1 MRPFFFGKMPQFLKI
16 LHKQTTFGAIDL
28 GSNAL
33 RALIARR
40 RGNELMVI
48 KSFRVPLR
56 LGEDVFNG
64 GFISDR
70 KLEQTENAFIELFHS
85 FAAYGV
91 TEVRA
96 MATSAMRDAINGP
109 LLAER
114 ILKSTGIEIEIIRG
128 KEEARLICEA
138 VKSQLD
144 FRDHSVLLMDIGGG
158 STELTL
164 IRKGEIIG
172 VKSFNVGTVRLLH
185 YKSQVELEQKI
196 NFELER
202 MLAFIREHYGK
213 KKPEFFVGT
222 GGNLRRIGKIRK
234 KTLGKPTSQL
244 ATFSEISHMEDIIL
258 SMSYIDRIR
267 GLELT
272 ENQAD
277 VILPA
282 TMLTQKLM
290 HKLKLNEILLPKV
303 GLKEGILLSM
313 QEEKPKRFV
322 LLD

>member
-1 MRPFFFGKMPQFLKI
+1 MPAFLRYFLK
-16 LHKQTTFGAIDL
+16 HTTYGAIDL
-28 GSNAL
+28 GSNAM

-40 RGNELMVI
+40 VGSELVVI
-48 KSFRVPLR
+48 KNFRVPLR

-64 GFISDR
+64 GFISP
-70 KLEQTENAFIELFHS
+70 KKMEQTENAFIELFHS

-91 TEVRA
+91 TEVRC
-96 MATSAMRDAINGP
+96 MATSAMRDAMNGP
-109 LLAER
+109 ILVEK
-114 ILKSTGIEIEIIRG
+114 ILKYTGIEIEIIRG
-128 KEEARLICEA
+128 KEEANTICEA

-144 FRDHSVLLMDIGGG
+144 FRDHDVMLMDIGGG

-164 IRKGEIIG
+164 IKNGKIIG

-185 YKSQVELEQKI
+185 YKNQVELEKKI
-196 NFELER
+196 NFELDR
-202 MLAFIREHYGK
+202 MLVFIREHFGK
-213 KKPEFFVGT
+213 KKPDFFVGT

-258 SMSYIDRIR
+258 SMSYVDRIR

-290 HKLKLNEILLPKV
+290 QKLKLSEILLPKV

-313 QEEKPKRFV
+313 QEEPPKKFI

>member
-1 MRPFFFGKMPQFLKI
+1 M
-16 LHKQTTFGAIDL
+16 
-28 GSNAL
+28 

-40 RGNELMVI
+40 VGSELVVI
-48 KSFRVPLR
+48 KNFRVPLR

-64 GFISDR
+64 GSISP
-70 KLEQTENAFIELFHS
+70 KKMEETENAFIELFHS

-91 TEVRA
+91 TEVRC
-96 MATSAMRDAINGP
+96 MATSAMRDAINAP
-109 LLAER
+109 ALVEKV
-114 ILKSTGIEIEIIRG
+114 LKYTGIEIEIIRG
-128 KEEARLICEA
+128 KEEANIICEA

-144 FRDHSVLLMDIGGG
+144 FRDHDVMLMDIGGG

-164 IRKGEIIG
+164 IKNGNIIG

-185 YKSQVELEQKI
+185 YKNQLELEKKI

-202 MLAFIREHYGK
+202 MLTFIREHFGK
-213 KKPEFFVGT
+213 KKPGFFVGT

-244 ATFSEISHMEDIIL
+244 ATFSEISHMADIIL
-258 SMSYIDRIR
+258 SMSYVERIR

-290 HKLKLNEILLPKV
+290 QKLKLTEILLPKV

-313 QEEKPKRFV
+313 QEAPPKKFI

>member
-1 MRPFFFGKMPQFLKI
+1 MSQFLKYFS
-16 LHKQTTFGAIDL
+16 KQTTYGAIDL
-28 GSNAL
+28 GSNAM

-40 RGNELMVI
+40 KGNELQVI
-48 KSFRVPLR
+48 RSYRVPLR

-64 GFISDR
+64 GIISPKKMD
-70 KLEQTENAFIELFHS
+70 QTENAFIELFHL

-96 MATSAMRDAINGP
+96 KATSAMRDAMNGP
-109 LLAER
+109 VLAER

-128 KEEARLICEA
+128 REEARLISLA
-138 VKSQLD
+138 VNSQLD
-144 FRDHSVLLMDIGGG
+144 FRDHDVLLMDIGGG

-164 IRKGEIIG
+164 IRKGEIVG

-185 YKSQVELEQKI
+185 YQSQVELEKKI

-202 MLAFIREHYGK
+202 MLSFIREYFGK
-213 KKPEFFVGT
+213 KRKPEFFVGT

-234 KTLGKPTSQL
+234 KTLGRPTSQL
-244 ATFSEISHMEDIIL
+244 ATFSEISHMEEIIL
-258 SMSYIDRIR
+258 SMSYVDRIR

-290 HKLKLNEILLPKV
+290 QKLKLSEILLPKV

-313 QEEKPKRFV
+313 QEERPKKFI

>member
-1 MRPFFFGKMPQFLKI
+1 MPAFLKYF
-16 LHKQTTFGAIDL
+16 LKNTTYGAIDL
-28 GSNAL
+28 GSNAM

-40 RGNELMVI
+40 IGSELIVI
-48 KSFRVPLR
+48 KNFRVPLR
-56 LGEDVFNG
+56 LGQDVFNG
-64 GFISDR
+64 GFISPR
-70 KLEQTENAFIELFHS
+70 KMEETENAFIELFHT

-91 TEVRA
+91 TEVRC
-96 MATSAMRDAINGP
+96 MATSAMRDAMNAP
-109 LLAER
+109 VLVEN
-114 ILKSTGIEIEIIRG
+114 ILKYTGIEIEIIRG
-128 KEEARLICEA
+128 KEEANTICEA

-144 FRDHSVLLMDIGGG
+144 FRDHDVMLMDIGGG

-164 IRKGEIIG
+164 IRKGHIAG
-172 VKSFNVGTVRLLH
+172 VKSFNVGTVRLLN
-185 YKSQVELEQKI
+185 YKDQVELEKKI

-202 MLAFIREHYGK
+202 MLTFIREHFGK
-213 KKPEFFVGT
+213 KKPDFFVGT

-258 SMSYIDRIR
+258 SMSYIERIR

-290 HKLKLNEILLPKV
+290 QKLKISEILLPKV

-313 QEEKPKRFV
+313 QEVPPKKFI

>member
-1 MRPFFFGKMPQFLKI
+1 MPQYLKK
-16 LHKQTTFGAIDL
+16 LFQKQTTYGAIDL
-28 GSNAL
+28 GSNAM
-33 RALIARR
+33 RSLIARR
-40 RGNELMVI
+40 NGDELTVI

-64 GFISDR
+64 GFLSPD
-70 KLEQTENAFIELFHS
+70 KMEKTENAFIELFHS

-109 LLAER
+109 ELTER
-114 ILKSTGIEIEIIRG
+114 ILKTTGIEIEIIRG
-128 KEEARLICEA
+128 KEEAGFICEA
-138 VKSQLD
+138 VKSQLNFQNYD
-144 FRDHSVLLMDIGGG
+144 VLLMDIGGG

-164 IRKGEIIG
+164 LSRGEIVG

-185 YKSQVELEQKI
+185 YKNQTELEKKI
-196 NFELER
+196 DFELER
-202 MLAFIREHYGK
+202 MLAFIREHFGK
-213 KKPEFFVGT
+213 RRPEYFVGT

-234 KTLGKPTSQL
+234 KTLGRPTSQL
-244 ATFSEISHMEDIIL
+244 ATFSEISHMEEIIL
-258 SMSYIDRIR
+258 SMSYVERIR

-272 ENQAD
+272 DNQAD

-290 HKLKLNEILLPKV
+290 QKLNLSEILLPKV

-313 QEEKPKRFV
+313 QEEPPKKFN

>member
-1 MRPFFFGKMPQFLKI
+1 MR
-16 LHKQTTFGAIDL
+16 
-28 GSNAL
+28 S
-33 RALIARR
+33 LIARR
-40 RGNELMVI
+40 NGEELTVI

-64 GFISDR
+64 GFLSPAKMD
-70 KLEQTENAFIELFHS
+70 ETENAFIELFHS

-109 LLAER
+109 ELTER
-114 ILKSTGIEIEIIRG
+114 IFKSTGIQIEIIRG
-128 KEEARLICEA
+128 NAEAALICDA
-138 VKSQLD
+138 VKSQLN
-144 FRDHSVLLMDIGGG
+144 FREYDVLLMDIGGG
-158 STELTL
+158 STELNI
-164 IRKGEIIG
+164 IRNGKIAA

-185 YKSQVELEQKI
+185 YKNQVELEKKI
-196 NFELER
+196 DFELER
-202 MLAFIREHYGK
+202 MLSFIKEHFGK
-213 KKPEFFVGT
+213 KKPEYFVGT

-234 KTLGKPTSQL
+234 KTLGRPTSQL

-282 TMLTQKLM
+282 TMLTHKLM
-290 HKLKLNEILLPKV
+290 SNLKLTEILLPKV

-313 QEEKPKRFV
+313 QETPPKKFN

>member
-1 MRPFFFGKMPQFLKI
+1 MFQ
-16 LHKQTTFGAIDL
+16 KQTTYGAIDL
-28 GSNAL
+28 GSNAM
-33 RALIARR
+33 RALIARKS
-40 RGNELMVI
+40 GNELQVI
-48 KSFRVPLR
+48 RSFRTPLR

-64 GFISDR
+64 GSISPK
-70 KLEQTENAFIELFHS
+70 KLEQTEDAFIELFHS

-96 MATSAMRDAINGP
+96 IATSAMRDAMNGP
-109 LLAER
+109 ILAER
-114 ILKSTGIEIEIIRG
+114 VLKSTGIEIEIIRG

-144 FRDHSVLLMDIGGG
+144 FRDFDVLLMDIGGG

-164 IRKGEIIG
+164 IRDGKMVG

-185 YKSQVELEQKI
+185 YKNQVELEKKI

-202 MLAFIREHYGK
+202 MLTFIREHFGK
-213 KKPEFFVGT
+213 KKPDFFVGT

-234 KTLGKPTSQL
+234 KTLGRPTSQL
-244 ATFSEISHMEDIIL
+244 ATFSEISHMEEIIL

-290 HKLKLNEILLPKV
+290 QKLKLSEILLPKV

-313 QEEKPKRFV
+313 QEEAPKKFI

>member
-1 MRPFFFGKMPQFLKI
+1 M
-16 LHKQTTFGAIDL
+16 
-28 GSNAL
+28 

-40 RGNELMVI
+40 HGNDLTVI
-48 KSFRVPLR
+48 KSFRTPLR

-70 KLEQTENAFIELFHS
+70 KLEETENAFIELFHS

-96 MATSAMRDAINGP
+96 MATSAMRDAMNGP
-109 LLAER
+109 ILAER
-114 ILKSTGIEIEIIRG
+114 VMKSTGIEIEVIRG
-128 KEEARLICEA
+128 KEEARLIHMA
-138 VKSQLD
+138 VNSQLD
-144 FRDHSVLLMDIGGG
+144 FRDNDVLLMDIGGG

-164 IRKGEIIG
+164 IRKGHIVG

-185 YKSQVELEQKI
+185 YKDQIQLEKKI

-202 MLAFIREHYGK
+202 MLGFIREHFGK
-213 KKPEFFVGT
+213 RKPDFFVGT

-244 ATFSEISHMEDIIL
+244 ATFSEISHMEEIIL

-267 GLELT
+267 GLELSD
-272 ENQAD
+272 NQAD

-290 HKLKLNEILLPKV
+290 HKLKLSEILLPKV

-313 QEEKPKRFV
+313 QEEPPKRFN

>member
-1 MRPFFFGKMPQFLKI
+1 MSNFLKMFQ
-16 LHKQTTFGAIDL
+16 KQTTYGAIDL
-28 GSNAL
+28 GSNAM

-40 RGNELMVI
+40 YGSQLHVI
-48 KSFRVPLR
+48 RTFRVPLR

-64 GFISDR
+64 GYISP
-70 KLEQTENAFIELFHS
+70 KKMEATENAFIDLFHS

-96 MATSAMRDAINGP
+96 MATSAMRDALNGP
-109 LLAER
+109 VLTEK
-114 ILKSTGIEIEIIRG
+114 ILKYTGIEIEIIRG

-138 VKSQLD
+138 VKSQLE
-144 FRDHSVLLMDIGGG
+144 FRDHDVMLMDIGGG

-164 IRKGEIIG
+164 IKKGKIIA

-185 YKSQVELEQKI
+185 YQNQVELEKKI
-196 NFELER
+196 NFELDR
-202 MLAFIREHYGK
+202 MLVFIRENFGK
-213 KKPEFFVGT
+213 KKRPEFFVGT

-234 KTLGKPTSQL
+234 KTLGRPTSQM

-258 SMSYIDRIR
+258 SMSYIERIR

-290 HKLKLNEILLPKV
+290 QKLKLSEILLPKV

-313 QEEKPKRFV
+313 QEEPPKRFI

>member
-1 MRPFFFGKMPQFLKI
+1 MPHNLKI
-16 LHKQTTFGAIDL
+16 LSKQTTYGAIDL
-28 GSNAL
+28 GSNAM
-33 RALIARR
+33 RAIIARR
-40 RGNELMVI
+40 RGNELKVI

-70 KLEQTENAFIELFHS
+70 KMEETEHAFIDLFHA
-85 FAAYGV
+85 FAGYGV

-114 ILKSTGIEIEIIRG
+114 ILNSTGIDIEIIRG

-138 VKSQLD
+138 VSSQLD

-164 IRKGEIIG
+164 IRKGEIVG

-185 YKSQVELEQKI
+185 YKNQVELEKKI

-202 MLAFIREHYGK
+202 MLGFIREHFDK
-213 KKPEFFVGT
+213 KKPQFFVGT

-234 KTLGKPTSQL
+234 KTLGRPTSLL

-258 SMSYIDRIR
+258 SMSYVDRIR
-267 GLELT
+267 GLELSD
-272 ENQAD
+272 NQAD

-290 HKLKLNEILLPKV
+290 HKLKLAEILLPKV

-313 QEEKPKRFV
+313 QETRPKRFI

>member
-1 MRPFFFGKMPQFLKI
+1 MFQ
-16 LHKQTTFGAIDL
+16 KQTTYGAIDL
-28 GSNAL
+28 GSNAM

-40 RGNELMVI
+40 SGNELTVI

-64 GFISDR
+64 GLISDR
-70 KLEQTENAFIELFHS
+70 KMEQTENAFIELFHA

-96 MATSAMRDAINGP
+96 MATSAMRDAMNGP
-109 LLAER
+109 LLSER
-114 ILKSTGIEIEIIRG
+114 ILKYTGIEVEIIRG
-128 KEEARLICEA
+128 KEEANIICQA

-144 FRDHSVLLMDIGGG
+144 FRDYNVLLMDIGGG

-164 IRKGEIIG
+164 IREGKIVG

-185 YKSQVELEQKI
+185 YQNQVELEKKI

-202 MLAFIREHYGK
+202 MLGFIREHFGK
-213 KKPEFFVGT
+213 KTPDYFVGT

-234 KTLGKPTSQL
+234 KTLGKPTSQM

-290 HKLKLNEILLPKV
+290 QKLKLTEILLPKV

-313 QEEKPKRFV
+313 QEEPPKKFI

>member
-1 MRPFFFGKMPQFLKI
+1 MFQ
-16 LHKQTTFGAIDL
+16 KQTTYGAIDL
-28 GSNAL
+28 GSNAM
-33 RALIARR
+33 RAIIARR
-40 RGNELMVI
+40 NGNELAVI

-70 KLEQTENAFIELFHS
+70 KMIQTENAFIELFHA

-91 TEVRA
+91 TEVRC

-109 LLAER
+109 LLAEK
-114 ILKSTGIEIEIIRG
+114 ILKTTGIEIEIIRG
-128 KEEARLICEA
+128 KEEARIICEA
-138 VKSQLD
+138 VESQLD
-144 FRDHSVLLMDIGGG
+144 FSDYNVLLMDIGGG

-164 IRKGEIIG
+164 IRRGELVG

-185 YKSQVELEQKI
+185 YKNQLELEKKI

-202 MLAFIREHYGK
+202 MLVFIREYFGK
-213 KKPEFFVGT
+213 KTPDFFVGT

-234 KTLGKPTSQL
+234 KTLGRPTSQM

-290 HKLKLNEILLPKV
+290 QKLKLSEILLPKV

-313 QEEKPKRFV
+313 QEAPPKKFI

>member
-1 MRPFFFGKMPQFLKI
+1 MPAFLKYF
-16 LHKQTTFGAIDL
+16 LKNTTFGAIDL
-28 GSNAL
+28 GSNAM
-33 RALIARR
+33 RAIIARR
-40 RGNELMVI
+40 VGSELMVI
-48 KSFRVPLR
+48 KNFRVPLR

-64 GFISDR
+64 GFISA
-70 KLEQTENAFIELFHS
+70 KKMEETENAFIELFHS

-91 TEVRA
+91 TEVRC
-96 MATSAMRDAINGP
+96 MATSAMRDAMNGP
-109 LLAER
+109 VLVEK
-114 ILKSTGIEIEIIRG
+114 ILKYTGIEIEIIRG
-128 KEEARLICEA
+128 KEEANVICEA

-144 FRDHSVLLMDIGGG
+144 FREHDVMLMDIGGG

-164 IRKGEIIG
+164 IKNGEIIG

-185 YKSQVELEQKI
+185 YKNQIELEKKI

-202 MLAFIREHYGK
+202 MLVFIREHFGK
-213 KKPEFFVGT
+213 KKPDFFVGT

-234 KTLGKPTSQL
+234 KTLGRPTSQL

-290 HKLKLNEILLPKV
+290 QKLKITEILLPKV

-313 QEEKPKRFV
+313 QEVPPKKFI

>member
-1 MRPFFFGKMPQFLKI
+1 MRAFFLMPAFLKYF
-16 LHKQTTFGAIDL
+16 LKNTTYGAIDL
-28 GSNAL
+28 GSNAM

-40 RGNELMVI
+40 IGSELIVI
-48 KSFRVPLR
+48 KNFRVPLR
-56 LGEDVFNG
+56 LGQDVFNG
-64 GFISDR
+64 GFISPR
-70 KLEQTENAFIELFHS
+70 KMEETENAFIELFHT

-91 TEVRA
+91 TEVRC
-96 MATSAMRDAINGP
+96 MATSAMRDAMNAP
-109 LLAER
+109 VLVEN
-114 ILKSTGIEIEIIRG
+114 ILKYTGIEIEIIRG
-128 KEEARLICEA
+128 KEEANTICEA

-144 FRDHSVLLMDIGGG
+144 FRDHDVMLMDIGGG

-164 IRKGEIIG
+164 IRKGHIAG
-172 VKSFNVGTVRLLH
+172 VKSFNVGTVRLLN
-185 YKSQVELEQKI
+185 YKDQVELEKKI

-202 MLAFIREHYGK
+202 MLTFIREHFGK
-213 KKPEFFVGT
+213 KKPDFFVGT

-258 SMSYIDRIR
+258 SMSYIERIR

-290 HKLKLNEILLPKV
+290 QKLKISEILLPKV

-313 QEEKPKRFV
+313 QEVPPKKFI

>member
-1 MRPFFFGKMPQFLKI
+1 MPQNLNI
-16 LHKQTTFGAIDL
+16 LNKQTTYGAIDL

-40 RGNELMVI
+40 RGNDLTVL
-48 KSFRVPLR
+48 KTFRVPLR

-64 GFISDR
+64 GFISE
-70 KLEQTENAFIELFHS
+70 KKMEATENAFIDLFHS
-85 FAAYGV
+85 FAGYGV

-96 MATSAMRDAINGP
+96 VATSAMRDAINGP

-114 ILKSTGIEIEIIRG
+114 ILKSTGIDIEIIRG
-128 KEEARLICEA
+128 KEEARLICLA
-138 VKSQLD
+138 VESQLD
-144 FRDHSVLLMDIGGG
+144 FRDHTVLFMDIGGG
-158 STELTL
+158 STELTMMK
-164 IRKGEIIG
+164 KGVILG

-185 YKSQVELEQKI
+185 YKNQIELEKKI

-202 MLAFIREHYGK
+202 MLSFIKEHVEK
-213 KKPEFFVGT
+213 KKIDFFVGT

-234 KTLGKPTSQL
+234 KTLKRPTSQM

-272 ENQAD
+272 DNQAD

-282 TMLTQKLM
+282 TMLTHKLM
-290 HKLKLNEILLPKV
+290 HKLKLSQILLPKV

-313 QEEKPKRFV
+313 QETRPKRFI

>member
-1 MRPFFFGKMPQFLKI
+1 MPQFLK
-16 LHKQTTFGAIDL
+16 LLQKQTTYGAIDL

-40 RGNELMVI
+40 NGGSLAIIRA
-48 KSFRVPLR
+48 FRVPLR

-64 GFISDR
+64 GFISP
-70 KLEQTENAFIELFHS
+70 KKMEETENAFIELFHA

-109 LLAER
+109 LLAEN

-128 KEEARLICEA
+128 KEEARIICEA

-144 FRDHSVLLMDIGGG
+144 FRDHDVLLMDIGGG

-164 IRKGEIIG
+164 IRDGELVG

-185 YKSQVELEQKI
+185 YKDQVELEKKI
-196 NFELER
+196 NFELAR
-202 MLAFIREHYGK
+202 MLAFIKEHFGK
-213 KKPEFFVGT
+213 RKPEFFVGT

-234 KTLGKPTSQL
+234 KTLGRPTSQL
-244 ATFSEISHMEDIIL
+244 ATFSEISHMEEIIL
-258 SMSYIDRIR
+258 SMSYVDRIR

-290 HKLKLNEILLPKV
+290 QKLKLSEILLPKV

-313 QEEKPKRFV
+313 QEEKPKRFI

>member
-1 MRPFFFGKMPQFLKI
+1 MFQ
-16 LHKQTTFGAIDL
+16 KQTTYGAIDL
-28 GSNAL
+28 GSNAM
-33 RALIARR
+33 RAIIARR
-40 RGNELMVI
+40 NGNELAVI

-70 KLEQTENAFIELFHS
+70 KMEETENAFIELFHA

-109 LLAER
+109 LLAEK
-114 ILKSTGIEIEIIRG
+114 ILKTTGIEIEIIRG
-128 KEEARLICEA
+128 REEANVICEA

-144 FRDHSVLLMDIGGG
+144 FSDYNILLMDIGGG

-164 IRKGEIIG
+164 IRDGELVG

-185 YKSQVELEQKI
+185 YKNQVELEKKI

-202 MLAFIREHYGK
+202 MLGFIREHFGK
-213 KKPEFFVGT
+213 KTPDFFVGT

-234 KTLGKPTSQL
+234 KTLGKATSQM

-290 HKLKLNEILLPKV
+290 QKLKLTEILLPKV

-313 QEEKPKRFV
+313 QDEPPKKFI

>member
-1 MRPFFFGKMPQFLKI
+1 MPAFLKYF
-16 LHKQTTFGAIDL
+16 LQNTTFGAIDL
-28 GSNAL
+28 GSNAM
-33 RALIARR
+33 RAIIARR
-40 RGNELMVI
+40 VGSELMVI
-48 KSFRVPLR
+48 KNFRVPLR

-64 GFISDR
+64 GFISA
-70 KLEQTENAFIELFHS
+70 KKMEETENAFIELFHS

-91 TEVRA
+91 TEVRC
-96 MATSAMRDAINGP
+96 MATSAMRDAMNGP
-109 LLAER
+109 ILVEK
-114 ILKSTGIEIEIIRG
+114 ILKYTGIEIEIIRG
-128 KEEARLICEA
+128 KEEANVICEA

-144 FRDHSVLLMDIGGG
+144 FREHDVMLMDIGGG

-164 IRKGEIIG
+164 IKNGEIIG

-185 YKSQVELEQKI
+185 YKNQIELEKKI

-202 MLAFIREHYGK
+202 MLIFIREHFGK
-213 KKPEFFVGT
+213 KKPDFFVGT

-234 KTLGKPTSQL
+234 KTLGRPTSQL

-290 HKLKLNEILLPKV
+290 QKLKITEILLPKV

-313 QEEKPKRFV
+313 QEVPPKKFI

>member
-1 MRPFFFGKMPQFLKI
+1 MPQYLKK
-16 LHKQTTFGAIDL
+16 LFQKQTTYGAIDL
-28 GSNAL
+28 GSNAM
-33 RALIARR
+33 RSLIARR
-40 RGNELMVI
+40 NGDELTVI

-64 GFISDR
+64 GFLSPA
-70 KLEQTENAFIELFHS
+70 KMEETENAFIELFHS

-109 LLAER
+109 ELTER
-114 ILKSTGIEIEIIRG
+114 ILKSTGIQIEIIRG
-128 KEEARLICEA
+128 KEEARFICDA
-138 VKSQLD
+138 VKSQLNFGNYD
-144 FRDHSVLLMDIGGG
+144 VLLMDIGGG

-164 IRKGEIIG
+164 ISEGKIVG

-185 YKSQVELEQKI
+185 YKNQVELEKKI

-202 MLAFIREHYGK
+202 MLTFIKENFGK
-213 KKPEFFVGT
+213 RKPQYFVGT

-234 KTLGKPTSQL
+234 KTLGRPTSQL
-244 ATFSEISHMEDIIL
+244 ATYSEISHMEDIIL
-258 SMSYIDRIR
+258 SMSYVERIR

-290 HKLKLNEILLPKV
+290 QNLKLTEILLPKV

-313 QEEKPKRFV
+313 QEDPPKKFN

>member
-1 MRPFFFGKMPQFLKI
+1 MPAYLKK
-16 LHKQTTFGAIDL
+16 LFQKQTTYGAIDL
-28 GSNAL
+28 GSNAM
-33 RALIARR
+33 RSLIARR
-40 RGNELMVI
+40 DGDELTVI

-56 LGEDVFNG
+56 LGADVFNG
-64 GFISDR
+64 GFLSPA
-70 KLEQTENAFIELFHS
+70 KMEETENAFIELFHS

-109 LLAER
+109 ELTER
-114 ILKSTGIEIEIIRG
+114 ILKSTGIQIEIIRG
-128 KEEARLICEA
+128 KEEAGFICDA
-138 VKSQLD
+138 VKSQLNFQNYD
-144 FRDHSVLLMDIGGG
+144 VMLMDIGGG

-164 IRKGEIIG
+164 LSQGEIVG

-185 YKSQVELEQKI
+185 YKNQIELEKKI
-196 NFELER
+196 DFELER
-202 MLAFIREHYGK
+202 MLSFIREHFGK
-213 KKPEFFVGT
+213 RRPEYFVGT

-234 KTLGKPTSQL
+234 KTLGRPTSQL
-244 ATFSEISHMEDIIL
+244 ATYSEISHMEEIIL
-258 SMSYIDRIR
+258 SMSYIERIR
-267 GLELT
+267 GLELS

-282 TMLTQKLM
+282 TMLTHKLMQKLA
-290 HKLKLNEILLPKV
+290 LTEILLPKV

-313 QEEKPKRFV
+313 QEDPPKKFN

>member
-1 MRPFFFGKMPQFLKI
+1 MPQFLKYF
-16 LHKQTTFGAIDL
+16 HRHTTYGAIDL

-40 RGNELMVI
+40 TGSELQVI
-48 KSFRVPLR
+48 KTFRVPLR

-64 GFISDR
+64 GLISA
-70 KLEQTENAFIELFHS
+70 KKMEQSENAFIELFHS

-109 LLAER
+109 VLAEKV
-114 ILKSTGIEIEIIRG
+114 LKTTGIEIEIIRG
-128 KEEARLICEA
+128 KEEARIICEA

-144 FRDHSVLLMDIGGG
+144 FRDHDVLLMDIGGG

-164 IRKGEIIG
+164 IHDDKIIG
-172 VKSFNVGTVRLLH
+172 IKSFNVGTVRLLH
-185 YKSQVELEQKI
+185 YKNQIELEKKI

-202 MLAFIREHYGK
+202 MLGFIREHFGK

-244 ATFSEISHMEDIIL
+244 ATYSEISHMEEIIL
-258 SMSYIDRIR
+258 SMSYVDRIR

-290 HKLKLNEILLPKV
+290 QKLKLTEILLPKV

-313 QEEKPKRFV
+313 QDEPPKKFI

>member
-1 MRPFFFGKMPQFLKI
+1 MFQ
-16 LHKQTTFGAIDL
+16 KQTTYGAIDL
-28 GSNAL
+28 GSNAM

-40 RGNELMVI
+40 NGNELAVI

-64 GFISDR
+64 GFISER
-70 KLEQTENAFIELFHS
+70 KMEQTENAFIELFHA

-109 LLAER
+109 LLTEK
-114 ILKSTGIEIEIIRG
+114 ILKTTGIAIEIIRG
-128 KEEARLICEA
+128 KEEARIICEA

-144 FRDHSVLLMDIGGG
+144 FSDYNVLLMDIGGG

-164 IRKGEIIG
+164 IRNGELVG

-185 YKSQVELEQKI
+185 YKNQVELEKKI

-202 MLAFIREHYGK
+202 MLVFIRETFGK
-213 KKPEFFVGT
+213 KTPDFFVGT

-234 KTLGKPTSQL
+234 KTLGKATSQM

-290 HKLKLNEILLPKV
+290 QKLKLTEILLPKV

-313 QEEKPKRFV
+313 QEEPPKKFI